1 MFAGLLMLK
10 NIEHLD
16 YLNTENVTNMKY
28 MFWSCKTLTM
38 LDVSNFNVSNVTDM
52 GQMFACCSRLKTIY
66 CAPDAN
72 WSNEHYKSM
81 FTGCDLLSGKCR
93 GMEFKYIDTNVHTED
108 GYYARVYTGDD
119 EVGGYFTSI
128 AERQGDIND
137 DGEVNSGDVMAIYS
151 VMAGNGT
158 PEMQARADVNG
169 DGHVDSGDI
178 MAIYNIMAGN

>member
-1 MFAGLLMLK
+1 MF
-10 NIEHLD
+10 
-16 YLNTENVTNMKY
+16 
-28 MFWSCKTLTM
+28 SRCSSLT
-38 LDVSNFNVSNVTDM
+38 
-52 GQMFACCSRLKTIY
+52 
-66 CAPDAN
+66 
-72 WSNEHYKSM
+72 
-81 FTGCDLLSGKCR
+81 GKCR
-93 GMEFKYIDTNVHTED
+93 GREPFACD
-108 GYYARVYTGDD
+108 GSPNSDGTYARVCTATQN
-119 EVGGYFTSI
+119 GYFTSI